1 MIGRSSSVDPDPQM
15 ARAAL
20 SQVIGELRYA
30 KEHEDT
36 GIDGPGS
43 AGLRAVL
50 IWAANKCLVRVCHGQ
65 NSRRK

>member
-1 MIGRSSSVDPDPQM
+1 MIGRARSVDPDPQI

-20 SQVIGELRYA
+20 SQVIGELRFP

-50 IWAANKCLVRVCHGQ
+50 IWAADKRLVRVCH
-65 NSRRK
+65 